1 MFQPVVKDF
10 NDRQARTVALREKR
24 KAAELGET
32 ECENERAGGP
42 RSEGDA

>member
-1 MFQPVVKDF
+1 MYQPVVKDF
-10 NDRQARTVALREKR
+10 NDRQAMMVALREKR
-24 KAAELGET
+24 KAAERGET